1 MKCLPIVLLPGI
13 ISGVASNITWSDSLW
28 FFPLGLLEIEFFSP
42 LHAICGIYETEFSL
56 NSKIWGKIQVWCA
69 MLLEV
74 WKKGRELVFR
84 NMAGMLNKNLQ
95 KQSPIGV
102 RQYSCAASMHQI
114 YRKMPMRKCDFN
126 KVGVQLSWNH
136 TSVWVLSCIFAAY
149 LRNTFL
155 EEHLW
160 QTASKFVML

>member
-28 FFPLGLLEIEFFSP
+28 FFPVGLLEIEFFSP

-114 YRKMPMRKCDFN
+114 YRKMPMRKCDLKLVCN
-126 KVGVQLSWNH
+126 
-136 TSVWVLSCIFAAY
+136 
-149 LRNTFL
+149 FL
-155 EEHLW
+155 EITLPYGCYPVYLLHIYGILFLKN
-160 QTASKFVML
+160 TYGRLRLNL

>member
-28 FFPLGLLEIEFFSP
+28 FFPVGLLEIEFFSP

-114 YRKMPMRKCDFN
+114 YRKMPMRKCWCATFL
-126 KVGVQLSWNH
+126 KSHFRMGVILYIC
-136 TSVWVLSCIFAAY
+136 CIFTEYFSWRTPMADC
-149 LRNTFL
+149 
-155 EEHLW
+155 
-160 QTASKFVML
+160 V